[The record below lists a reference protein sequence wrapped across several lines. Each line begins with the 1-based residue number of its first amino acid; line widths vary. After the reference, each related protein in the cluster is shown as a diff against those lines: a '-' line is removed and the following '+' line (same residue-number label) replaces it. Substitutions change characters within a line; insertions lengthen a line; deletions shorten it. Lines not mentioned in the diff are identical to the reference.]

1 MTQRL
6 RSPSQ
11 VTPRTVWTVGLHTL
25 AMVGVLWLL
34 VRSWTVLSWAL
45 VAIFLALAVHPLVSA
60 LEKRGMRRGLAV
72 LGVSL
77 LGLGLL
83 SALVMTLVPMLI
95 DQGRALAQAAPDLV
109 ARLRHHPW
117 VERMDERYDLISR
130 AAQELRGHISMAP
143 GPLLG
148 VVTDVLRHVLAG
160 VTIFVLTIFFL
171 LFGSDLFNT
180 ALQWVEPSRREH
192 YWHLG
197 RRMNQAVGGYVA
209 GSFLVAL
216 IGGVFTAVM
225 TLLLGVPY
233 FMPLGLAMA
242 VLGLVPFVGSFLG
255 GLLVAGTTAVSV
267 GWRQGLI
274 ALGLFLVYQQVEG
287 NLLQPLV
294 QRRTLKMNPLVI
306 ALVMLVGTGLAGLI
320 GALLSLPIAGAIQ
333 VWLQDRLTRLNEQWR
348 HQREDDGKSRL
359 ILPSSEPGPREDP
372 GPEPAPMNH

>member
-1 MTQRL
+1 M
-6 RSPSQ
+6 
-11 VTPRTVWTVGLHTL
+11 WTVGLHSL
-25 AMVGVLWLL
+25 AILAVLWML
-34 VRSWTVLSWAL
+34 VMSWTVLSWAL
-45 VAIFLALAVHPLVSA
+45 VAIFLALAAHPLVSA
-60 LEKRGMRRGLAV
+60 LEKRGMRRGVAV
-72 LGVSL
+72 MGVGL

-83 SALVMTLVPMLI
+83 AALVVTLVPMLL
-95 DQGRALAQAAPDLV
+95 DQGRGLAQAAPDFI

-117 VERMDERYDLISR
+117 VERMDERYDLISQ
-130 AAQELRGHISMAP
+130 ASEELRRHISMAP

-192 YWHLG
+192 YWRMG

-216 IGGVFTAVM
+216 IGGVFTSVM

-233 FMPLGLAMA
+233 FLPLGLAMA

-255 GLLVAGTTAVSV
+255 GLLVAGTTAASV
-267 GWRQGLI
+267 GGRQGLI

-294 QRRTLKMNPLVI
+294 QRRTLKMNPLII

-333 VWLQDRLTRLNEQWR
+333 VWLEDRLARLNEQWR
-348 HQREDDGKSRL
+348 HQREEDGKSRL
-359 ILPSSEPGPREDP
+359 ILPSPPPGPREGP
-372 GPEPAPMNH
+372 RPEPAPMNH

>member
-1 MTQRL
+1 MTQRP

-11 VTPRTVWTVGLHTL
+11 VTPRTVWTVGLHSL
-25 AMVGVLWLL
+25 AMLAVLWML
-34 VRSWTVLSWAL
+34 VMSWTVLSWAL
-45 VAIFLALAVHPLVSA
+45 VAIFLALAAHPLVSG
-60 LEKRGMRRGLAV
+60 LEKRGMRRGVAV
-72 LGVSL
+72 MGVGL

-83 SALVMTLVPMLI
+83 AALVVTLVPMLI
-95 DQGRALAQAAPDLV
+95 DQGRGLAQAAPDFI

-117 VERMDERYDLISR
+117 VERMDERYDLISQ
-130 AAQELRGHISMAP
+130 ASEELRRHISMAP

-148 VVTDVLRHVLAG
+148 VVTDVLRHLLAG

-192 YWHLG
+192 YWRMG

-209 GSFLVAL
+209 GSFFVAL
-216 IGGVFTAVM
+216 IGGVFTSVM

-233 FMPLGLAMA
+233 FLPLGLAMA

-255 GLLVAGTTAVSV
+255 GVLVAGTTAASV
-267 GWRQGLI
+267 GGRQGLI

-294 QRRTLKMNPLVI
+294 QRRTLKMNPLII

-348 HQREDDGKSRL
+348 HQREEDGKSRL
-359 ILPSSEPGPREDP
+359 ILPSPPPGPREDP
-372 GPEPAPMNH
+372 RPAPAPMNH